1 MSAITVNT
9 VVKDGGNNLAIS
21 AVVVIVLEQL
31 NLQAFNKYQEQVHSN
46 VMQKLAQLKMYM

>member
-31 NLQAFNKYQEQVHSN
+31 NLQAFNKYQEQVHT
-46 VMQKLAQLKMYM
+46 M

>member
-9 VVKDGGNNLAIS
+9 LVKDGGNNLAIS